1 MHEVLLL
8 DDVLR
13 QILDLCPT
21 ALPAV
26 ARTCRAWKDPA
37 LDGIWCHVGS
47 LVPLL
52 NLIPGLTYV
61 DGIYDVDCNVHP
73 DLRVFTSYAQRI
85 KHITQRHHTR
95 LHPALLSV
103 LCTAGTPI
111 LNRLAS
117 TRLASTDPDC
127 VPAALS
133 LSPSLRQLDLDFGF
147 KRRASEAATY
157 YFEALLRVAT
167 GIERLRL
174 RGLADE
180 RLNSGISQMSNL
192 RSLSLRTGAFL
203 TPETLVAIS
212 NFPSLSELEIEAGH
226 IDADSLTE
234 AWTSPASVGSCSPR
248 FQSLEKLHICAQA
261 PLLELFLQTI
271 PPASLHTLRIEATTP
286 PGSSPVPWSSIFDL
300 IRINA
305 SYTLHDLTIE
315 QHLDDIDLETIPASS
330 TQNNRIT
337 FDIIRPLGAL
347 RRLRNLTIDMTCI
360 PILCDA
366 DIEALAAWWPDL
378 VHLDLGSLHSSE
390 CHPSI
395 GTPRATLACLRAF
408 ASSMPL
414 LQSLVLPLDLGAVPS
429 PVPSA
434 GSSTLSRAT
443 FTSFLPP
450 LDPAAT
456 ANYLRAVFPRL
467 LEVEGTDMHE
477 VEWGKVQALLCGQ

>member
-1 MHEVLLL
+1 MHKVLLL

-47 LVPLL
+47 LAPLL
-52 NLIPGLTYV
+52 NLIPGLTRA
-61 DGIYDVDCNVHP
+61 DGIYDVDLNGHP
-73 DLRVFTSYAQRI
+73 DLRVFNSYAARI
-85 KHITQRHHTR
+85 KHITQRHNTR
-95 LHPALLSV
+95 LSPALLSM

-111 LNRLAS
+111 LNRLTS
-117 TRLASTDPDC
+117 TRLSSTDVDC

-147 KRRASEAATY
+147 KRRASEASSDY
-157 YFEALLRVAT
+157 LEALLRLAT
-167 GIERLRL
+167 NIERVRL

-203 TPETLVAIS
+203 TPETLIAIS
-212 NFPSLSELEIEAGH
+212 NFPGLYELEIEAGH

-234 AWTSPASVGSCSPR
+234 PWASVGSSTHRR

-261 PLLELFLQTI
+261 PLLELFLRTI
-271 PPASLHTLRIEATTP
+271 PPAALHTLRLEATAP
-286 PGSSPVPWSSIFDL
+286 SGSSSVPWGSIFDL

-315 QHLDDIDLETIPASS
+315 QHLDDTELDTIPISASS

-360 PILCDA
+360 PTLCDA
-366 DIEALAAWWPDL
+366 DIEALAPWWPEL

-408 ASSMPL
+408 ASSMPT
-414 LQSLVLPLDLGAVPS
+414 LQSLVLPLDLSAVPS
-429 PVPSA
+429 SVPAA
-434 GSSTLSRAT
+434 GSTALSRAT

-450 LDPAAT
+450 PDPAST

-467 LEVEGTDMHE
+467 REVEGTAMHE
-477 VEWGKVQALLCGQ
+477 VEWGKVQALLRGQ